1 MSLRWTAIDG
11 QQLGVDTIYVQIW
24 HVCVC
29 AARMCVRHNHS
40 WQTKID
46 AYEGLLVFWQKTGK
60 IVSYRR
66 ILLAKHTQHSSLFSI
81 HSRKAGD
88 LVLPQC
94 LGYRNDMVCTGI
106 GCVRWAGLTYGTS
119 LQNSIRHWPEDKLHA
134 TLTASVHSLH
144 DCCSIHTLPL
154 SYFPN
159 RQDKPLNEC

>member
-1 MSLRWTAIDG
+1 MASNLALIQSTYRYG
-11 QQLGVDTIYVQIW
+11 M
-24 HVCVC
+24 CV
-29 AARMCVRHNHS
+29 CVRHACACDITTVGRQKLMPN
-40 WQTKID
+40 
-46 AYEGLLVFWQKTGK
+46 EGLLVFWQKTGK